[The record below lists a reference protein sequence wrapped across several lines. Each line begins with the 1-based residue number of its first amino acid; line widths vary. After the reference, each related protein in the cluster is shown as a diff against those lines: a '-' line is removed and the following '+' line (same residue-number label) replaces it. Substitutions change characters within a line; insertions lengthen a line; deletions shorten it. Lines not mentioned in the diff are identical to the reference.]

1 MNSIFDV
8 MKNASRN
15 ITIYEVYEGEQYLG
29 VVAARDEQEALKFA
43 NRLAA
48 DPVKVVVKEAQL

>member
-1 MNSIFDV
+1 MNLFPFR
-8 MKNASRN
+8 NLFQRN
-15 ITIYEVYEGEQYLG
+15 ISIYEAYEGEQYLG

-48 DPVKVVVKEAQL
+48 DPVKVTVKEVQL